1 MALEA
6 ICIARGILLMWDK
19 KRVFEKVD
27 FMARR
32 LSVSVVLK
40 GVADGFEWICLGV
53 YGPTNESLRVVL
65 WAELDIVR

>member
-40 GVADGFEWICLGV
+40 GGFEWICLGV